1 VHSQYGE
8 DVFILQHFGKRHGH
22 FLDVGAY
29 DGVHLSNTR
38 CLMEAGWTG
47 VCLEPSPFAYPW
59 LAKNVEK
66 FPGVEAVEAAIVPDT
81 SSVNGKVRFWAVE
94 DALSTTDPRHKAIIE
109 GYNSSIK
116 YQEITVPAM
125 KWTKFL
131 EAHPGPYDFINIDVE
146 GMNWEVLR
154 DGPLAEMMCIELDP
168 QPVIPQIK
176 EHLRFFGLSNQREIG
191 GNLLAW
197 K

>member
-1 VHSQYGE
+1 MYSQHGE
-8 DVFILQHFGKRHGH
+8 DLFIAAYFTGRKGR
-22 FLDVGAY
+22 FLDIGAY

-38 CLMEAGWTG
+38 ILMDLGWTG
-47 VCLEPSPFAYPW
+47 VCVEPSPFAYPW
-59 LAKNVEK
+59 LAKNVEQ

-94 DALSTTDPRHKAIIE
+94 DALSTTDPRHKATIE
-109 GYNSSIK
+109 GYNPHINYK
-116 YQEITVPAM
+116 EMFVPAM
-125 KWTKFL
+125 KWAKFL

-154 DGPLAEMMCIELDP
+154 DGPLAEMMCVELDP
-168 QPVIPQIK
+168 KSEIPKIK
-176 EHLRFFGLSNQREIG
+176 EHLRFFGLANQKEIG
-191 GNLLAW
+191 VNLLAW